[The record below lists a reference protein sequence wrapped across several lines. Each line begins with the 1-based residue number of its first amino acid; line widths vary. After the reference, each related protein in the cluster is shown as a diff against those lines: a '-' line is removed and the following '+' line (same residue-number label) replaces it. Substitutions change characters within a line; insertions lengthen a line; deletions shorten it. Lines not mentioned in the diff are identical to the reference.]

1 MTKTIKDVAKE
12 ANVSIAT
19 VSRVVNGKDRVK
31 KETREK
37 IQRAIDKLNYV
48 PDQAARTMINKKTRT
63 IGMVVP
69 VLSNEYWAKLAEFI
83 QRKLLKKGYTLIVST
98 SYYESESDNPCL
110 STFLERKVDGLIAG
124 TLTKNMEED
133 ISEYLERFIKQDI
146 PIVSFSSVKN
156 NITSITGDD
165 LTSSIEAVEH
175 LIRLGHKQI
184 AFIGSLSTGI
194 ERELGYRNALM
205 LNNMA
210 VNEDLIISNRK
221 DHVRNFTQYGYHC
234 VRQLV
239 LENKEFSGLFCSN
252 DLIAIGAIKALDEL
266 GLDVPSDKAVV
277 GFDDIDM
284 AGLYRP
290 ALTTVKQPIE
300 EMAATA
306 VDILLEQIENPIE
319 RYLQKNISFPMELV
333 IRQSCGSP
341 KKNLTS

>member
-1 MTKTIKDVAKE
+1 MIKTIKDVAKE

-19 VSRVVNGKDRVK
+19 VSRVINGKDRVK

-37 IQRAIDKLNYV
+37 IQQVIDKLNYV
-48 PDQAARTMINKKTRT
+48 PDQTARTMINKKTRT

-69 VLSNEYWAKLAEFI
+69 VLSNEYWAKLAEI
-83 QRKLLKKGYTLIVST
+83 TQRKLLKKGYTLIVST
-98 SYYESESDNPCL
+98 SYNEPESVNPCL
-110 STFLERKVDGLIAG
+110 TTFLERKVDGLIIG
-124 TLTKNMEED
+124 TFTKDVKEENTK
-133 ISEYLERFIKQDI
+133 YLELFINQGI
-146 PIVSFSSVKN
+146 PTVSFSHMKN
-156 NITSITGDD
+156 NITSIIGDH

-194 ERELGYRNALM
+194 DRELGYRNALM
-205 LNNMA
+205 LNNI
-210 VNEDLIISNRK
+210 VVDEGLIISSRN
-221 DHVRNFTQYGYHC
+221 DHVHNFSQYGYHC
-234 VRQLV
+234 ARQLV
-239 LENKEFSGLFCSN
+239 LDNKEFSGLFCSN
-252 DLIAIGAIKALDEL
+252 DLIAIGAIKAFEEL

-300 EMAATA
+300 EMATA
-306 VDILLEQIENPIE
+306 AVNVLLEQIDDPRVIHI
-319 RYLQKNISFPMELV
+319 QKKISFPMELV

-341 KKNLTS
+341 KKILT